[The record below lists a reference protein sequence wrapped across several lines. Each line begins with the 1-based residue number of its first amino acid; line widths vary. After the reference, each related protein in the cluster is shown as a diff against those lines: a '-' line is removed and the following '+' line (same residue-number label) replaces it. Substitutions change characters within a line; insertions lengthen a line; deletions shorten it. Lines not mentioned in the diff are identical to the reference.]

1 MNIHEDTD
9 KKEAASL
16 EYIKKHRPELRRSVR
31 ERYALSRIVLV
42 VYGGLIALFYLLSP
56 LTGKV
61 SVQDF
66 SLNIFIA
73 MLALFSLCELM
84 MRVTEYSCEIYIL
97 PEKNADEDYKKMKEK
112 DPFFIWL
119 AFKVFP
125 FRDIH
130 KGLLSL
136 WFFLAVYYLIVCGVK
151 YDGITLMCPE
161 NFPLSFYAV
170 VGTCIF
176 DFIIKEIFIF
186 RIPGLGGLMAEFT
199 NAAIRSDGRGISEKA
214 LDGFFKILQ
223 KLSFKKGR

>member
-1 MNIHEDTD
+1 MNTHEDVNQ
-9 KKEAASL
+9 KETVSI
-16 EYIKKHRPELRRSVR
+16 EYIKKHRPELRRSIR
-31 ERYALSRIVLV
+31 ERYALSRIALV
-42 VYGGLIALFYLLSP
+42 VYGGIIALFYLLSP
-56 LTGKV
+56 LTDKV

-73 MLALFSLCELM
+73 MLALFSLSELM
-84 MRVTEYSCEIYIL
+84 LRVTEYSCEIYTL
-97 PEKNADEDYKKMKEK
+97 SEKNTGGDCEKGK
-112 DPFFIWL
+112 DPFFVWL
-119 AFKVFP
+119 AFRVFP

-136 WFFLAVYYLIVCGVK
+136 WFFLAIYYLIVCGVK

-199 NAAIRSDGRGISEKA
+199 NAAIHSDGRGLSEKA
-214 LDGFFKILQ
+214 LDGFFRILQ